1 MGTDG
6 TRCVVFDVSAKGH
19 VRREIGRV
27 TASLQVADGNC
38 KAKKGAG
45 CSPAQEIRGRNVG
58 GRGSLRLAWAAGLF
72 YRLTYWAINVP
83 SEPRT
88 LALFETS
95 EVIVVGSTFVCDCTG
110 SKT

>member
-1 MGTDG
+1 MGMDL
-6 TRCVVFDVSAKGH
+6 TRCPVFDVSAKGH
-19 VRREIGRV
+19 VSREIGRV
-27 TASLQVADGNC
+27 TASLQGGRRQLRG
-38 KAKKGAG
+38 KKRAG

-58 GRGSLRLAWAAGLF
+58 GSRYGPRGALRLFSRTA
-72 YRLTYWAINVP
+72 YWAINVP

-95 EVIVVGSTFVCDCTG
+95 AVIVVGSTFVCDWTG